1 MIENKPMIKIKT
13 LESSTNIYL
22 SYLKVLEQSRIHG
35 GLEAANSI
43 SLHNNGSFSAINI
56 VHFQPRD
63 KNKVVNQ
70 INASSGSFVYLPY
83 QNNGNVLNQ
92 VATNGSNILVVLQGF

>member
-1 MIENKPMIKIKT
+1 MIKIKK
-13 LESSTNIYL
+13 LESNTNIYL
-22 SYLKVLEQSRIHG
+22 SNLKVLEQRIIHG

-56 VHFQPRD
+56 VNFESGDR
-63 KNKVVNQ
+63 NKVVNQ

-83 QNNGNVLNQ
+83 QDNGNVLNQ
-92 VATNGSNILVVLQGF
+92 IATNGSDIIVVLQGF